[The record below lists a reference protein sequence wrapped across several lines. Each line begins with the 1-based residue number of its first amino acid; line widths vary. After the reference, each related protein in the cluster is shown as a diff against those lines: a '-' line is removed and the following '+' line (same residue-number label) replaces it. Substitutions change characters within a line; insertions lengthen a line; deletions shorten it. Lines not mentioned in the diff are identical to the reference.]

1 MLVPAQ
7 RLPPP
12 ARFARLYSF
21 WEMANDLGWGAP
33 KHTPVMTYLYMFV
46 SSRFVSFFS
55 GSHGNGTS
63 PPYPSTHTHTHDI
76 RYTCPGSSSGLM
88 TLNGSD
94 GVPWPCHQPWYIY
107 CHFLPIES
115 VIICGLQCQTP
126 PLCSFAGQC
135 RDGQKFELGSP

>member
-12 ARFARLYSF
+12 ARFARLYFF
-21 WEMANDLGWGAP
+21 WEMANEFGWGAP

-46 SSRFVSFFS
+46 SSRFVSFFWF
-55 GSHGNGTS
+55 TCKWDFATL
-63 PPYPSTHTHTHDI
+63 PLDTYTHDI

-94 GVPWPCHQPWYIY
+94 GVPWPCHQPWYIC

-115 VIICGLQCQTP
+115 VITCGLQCQTP

-135 RDGQKFELGSP
+135 RD